1 MSRTTRFLSTS
12 AFLAFAAGTAM
23 AQMAGGGMNGG
34 SPSRS
39 MMSGQMGAQMMGSQM
54 MTTEMMHGM
63 AGTMTQMH
71 QIMETMAGAMGPAMD
86 MKTMSGMSAVMDDMA
101 ATMKDMAA
109 RMRTGQMDESM
120 LKRMNAHLADMAK
133 TAEGF
138 QAKGAS
144 K

>member
-12 AFLAFAAGTAM
+12 AFLAFTTGAAM

-34 SPSRS
+34 TSSGS
-39 MMSGQMGAQMMGSQM
+39 MMTGQMGAQMMGSQM
-54 MTTEMMHGM
+54 MTAEMMHGM

-86 MKTMSGMSAVMDDMA
+86 MKTMSGMSTVMDDMA
-101 ATMKDMAA
+101 AMMKDMAA
-109 RMRTGQMDESM
+109 RMRAGQMDEAM
-120 LKRMNAHLADMAK
+120 LKRMNTRMADMAK

-138 QAKGAS
+138 RPKGAS